1 MLNFLIIG
9 PITTDI
15 NSFANQVYTNIGGSV
30 YYEAFV
36 FENLNVN
43 YTVLTTLKKDDF
55 NLLNKFPDKSKI
67 SIVFKDETLVFKNI
81 YITDSNRTQKSNFSN
96 IPITKED
103 FIKTNINLK
112 DYDAILINPLVN
124 SDLDLNLLK
133 YLSKYQIPI
142 LLSLQGILKYPS
154 YNDSIEYNVPLI
166 FNEILKYVDYIFCD
180 DFEFNFIYPNMSQ
193 DDIFTIFKSTNI
205 SEIIIT
211 KNKKGS
217 FVLDTIKNKSYNINP
232 IKPTKI
238 ISPTGAGDTYM
249 AAYAYKRFNN
259 CTIEESGN
267 FASKI
272 ASLKLEKTDPFNISL
287 GKF

>member
-1 MLNFLIIG
+1 M
-9 PITTDI
+9 
-15 NSFANQVYTNIGGSV
+15 
-30 YYEAFV
+30 
-36 FENLNVN
+36 
-43 YTVLTTLKKDDF
+43 
-55 NLLNKFPDKSKI
+55 
-67 SIVFKDETLVFKNI
+67 
-81 YITDSNRTQKSNFSN
+81 
-96 IPITKED
+96 
-103 FIKTNINLK
+103 
-112 DYDAILINPLVN
+112 
-124 SDLDLNLLK
+124 
-133 YLSKYQIPI
+133 
-142 LLSLQGILKYPS
+142 LSLQGILKYPS

-232 IKPTKI
+232 IKPKKI

-272 ASLKLEKTDPFNISL
+272 ASLKLEKTGPFNISL

>member
-9 PITTDI
+9 PITKDI

-67 SIVFKDETLVFKNI
+67 SIVFKDETLEFKNI

-142 LLSLQGILKYPS
+142 LLSLQGIL
-154 YNDSIEYNVPLI
+154 NTLHIMIVL
-166 FNEILKYVDYIFCD
+166 
-180 DFEFNFIYPNMSQ
+180 
-193 DDIFTIFKSTNI
+193 NI
-205 SEIIIT
+205 
-211 KNKKGS
+211 
-217 FVLDTIKNKSYNINP
+217 
-232 IKPTKI
+232 
-238 ISPTGAGDTYM
+238 M
-249 AAYAYKRFNN
+249 
-259 CTIEESGN
+259 CH
-267 FASKI
+267 
-272 ASLKLEKTDPFNISL
+272 
-287 GKF
+287 